1 MGKKLSRPPGGRN
14 TTLRADPLVNP
25 IPMPNRPFSIDFR
38 SRPPFLDVGDAQ
50 STIDIALEDIA
61 AHIRQIGDGPL
72 RSGGSKL
79 ALRWPSRTLILRIH
93 AYVQLTKT
101 KLTYGDA
108 AAVLRLLK
116 LKLTLEGHDGWSG
129 RIFVTETAQVVG
141 YVDLRR
147 IPQVPPELA
156 PVEAKAVRQVRRRD
170 VLPNPY
176 PVPDRPFVIDFAQ
189 QGGQF
194 PPLVPADVD
203 RCINGALQF
212 TIQHVQTQG
221 DGSIP
226 HQLSIYNRAT
236 KLQVVVTSI
245 RNDAMLSYNDTVVI
259 IETMGLKMRRDGYRA
274 RLGHIIATSTGDL
287 LGDISL
293 RRLGVG
299 QSPQDRHDVNN
310 GSINAE
316 RQMLRS
322 NPLPNPYHLP
332 HSPYS
337 INFKA
342 PDPLDWPLPAGEVG
356 PLISKARDQIAQE
369 HVWHPDTWL
378 PYNHAAFYQRYRS
391 VYLLIRCSLTEPTAD
406 RLKYSDALAVV
417 TACAMKIAHEGYHS
431 LDGDIFDTATGKWKG
446 NVEVV
451 CEEQNQAVGNT
462 NETQLG
468 LALIPNPYPLPNT
481 DLLLDFKEPGM
492 RLAET
497 DVKQCILTAR
507 GQVLQDIA
515 RHGED
520 SPAPPSTYSR
530 QSVAFRIYP
539 EPVGKQRRLTLGELL
554 AVLDGYERKSA
565 QEGYRSRWG
574 RIVVAG
580 VEEQIIAEVLLSSA
594 PNVEVTTS

>member
-1 MGKKLSRPPGGRN
+1 PPGGRT

-25 IPMPNRPFSIDFR
+25 IPMPDRPFSIDFR
-38 SRPPFLDVGDAQ
+38 SRPPFLDVAEAQ
-50 STIDIALEDIA
+50 SIIDVALKQIA
-61 AHIRQIGDGPL
+61 AHIRQDGNGPL
-72 RSGGSKL
+72 PSGGSDS
-79 ALRWPSRTLILRIH
+79 ALGWQFRTLLLRIH
-93 AYVQLTKT
+93 AHAQLTKT

-108 AAVLRLLK
+108 AAVLRFLK

-156 PVEAKAVRQVRRRD
+156 PVEEAKALRQVRRRD

-189 QGGQF
+189 QGDQF
-194 PPLVPADVD
+194 LPADVD

-236 KLQVVVTSI
+236 MLQVVMTSI
-245 RNDAMLSYNDTVVI
+245 RNDAMLSYNDTVII

-274 RLGHIIATSTGDL
+274 RLGHIIETSTGDL

-293 RRLGVG
+293 RRLGVS
-299 QSPQDRHDVNN
+299 QSPQDWRDVNN

-316 RQMLRS
+316 RQMLPS
-322 NPLPNPYHLP
+322 KPLPNPYRLP

-369 HVWHPDTWL
+369 NVWHPDTWL

-391 VYLLIRCSLTEPTAD
+391 VNLLIRCSLTEPTAD

-431 LDGDIFDTATGKWKG
+431 LDGDILDTATGQWKG
-446 NVEVV
+446 DVKVV
-451 CEEQNQAVGNT
+451 CDKQNQAVGNT

-468 LALIPNPYPLPNT
+468 LAPMPNPYPLPNT
-481 DLLLDFKEPGM
+481 DLLLEFKEPGM

-520 SPAPPSTYSR
+520 SPAPPSTYRR

-539 EPVGKQRRLTLGELL
+539 EPAGKQRLLTLGELL
-554 AVLDGYERKSA
+554 AVLNGYERKSA

-580 VEEQIIAEVLLSSA
+580 VEEQIIAEVLLNSA